1 MLQQA
6 SNVLTLFPWFQP
18 LVAVMVWDLLASKT
32 ADRRKLMRFPWI
44 NKSQILR
51 LKEPSLYGN
60 QLDEPIASNLA
71 AWKRMQ
77 DVELMRM
84 RCAPKPVMLAL
95 GVSCV
100 LAMEHLAV
108 FLDSRCIDNGEAIN
122 LNLNNFS
129 TAIRFCSKAGQ

>member
-32 ADRRKLMRFPWI
+32 ADRRKLMRFSWI

-95 GVSCV
+95 GASCV
-100 LAMEHLAV
+100 LAMEHPVV

-122 LNLNNFS
+122 FNLNNFN
-129 TAIRFCSKAGQ
+129 TEIRLCGKAWQ